1 LKVPYFSE
9 AELLSGENGSHTYK
23 EECYIRGLFE
33 SHDEI
38 DVAFKEMK
46 IRNFDPYSISKMARK
61 MMFEQ
66 LQIKKI
72 LAKKISDMELGEFI
86 PFNSEID
93 SEDIPVVELESDHVD
108 EGISA
113 DVKKILSVSRCKILA
128 EKQDFD
134 SRVSK
139 MTNDQKKVFDFVS
152 ERLNGQRFSF
162 CEWSWGYK
170 KIIFVAFFNDENG
183 TISFNS

>member
-1 LKVPYFSE
+1 LTPLGGEHFYYQQLLLKIPYFSE

-66 LQIKKI
+66 LADKK
-72 LAKKISDMELGEFI
+72 
-86 PFNSEID
+86 NS
-93 SEDIPVVELESDHVD
+93 
-108 EGISA
+108 
-113 DVKKILSVSRCKILA
+113 C
-128 EKQDFD
+128 
-134 SRVSK
+134 
-139 MTNDQKKVFDFVS
+139 QKH
-152 ERLNGQRFSF
+152 
-162 CEWSWGYK
+162 
-170 KIIFVAFFNDENG
+170 I
-183 TISFNS
+183 

>member
-1 LKVPYFSE
+1 MEFW
-9 AELLSGENGSHTYK
+9 
-23 EECYIRGLFE
+23 E
-33 SHDEI
+33 S
-38 DVAFKEMK
+38 
-46 IRNFDPYSISKMARK
+46 
-61 MMFEQ
+61 
-66 LQIKKI
+66 
-72 LAKKISDMELGEFI
+72 I

-108 EGISA
+108 GSLFA

-139 MTNDQKKVFDFVS
+139 MTNDQTGLCFREIRWTSF
-152 ERLNGQRFSF
+152 GF
-162 CEWSWGYK
+162 CEWSWGDR

-183 TISFNS
+183 

>member
-1 LKVPYFSE
+1 
-9 AELLSGENGSHTYK
+9 
-23 EECYIRGLFE
+23 
-33 SHDEI
+33 
-38 DVAFKEMK
+38 
-46 IRNFDPYSISKMARK
+46 MARK

-113 DVKKILSVSRCKILA
+113 DVKKILSVSRCKLLA

-139 MTNDQKKVFDFVS
+139 MTNDYLTNQEDLYLF
-152 ERLNGQRFSF
+152 LNCDLNHILVTYAS
-162 CEWSWGYK
+162 
-170 KIIFVAFFNDENG
+170 
-183 TISFNS
+183 

>member
-1 LKVPYFSE
+1 
-9 AELLSGENGSHTYK
+9 
-23 EECYIRGLFE
+23 
-33 SHDEI
+33 
-38 DVAFKEMK
+38 
-46 IRNFDPYSISKMARK
+46 
-61 MMFEQ
+61 
-66 LQIKKI
+66 
-72 LAKKISDMELGEFI
+72 MELGKSI

-93 SEDIPVVELESDHVD
+93 SEDIADFLPVVELESDHVD

-152 ERLNGQRFSF
+152 ERLDGQVLAFVSGPRGTGKSF
-162 CEWSWGYK
+162 LLHSLMMKMELSALIVEVLATSGNAAVLVGGQTIHSFF
-170 KIIFVAFFNDENG
+170 KIGIDLNCNL
-183 TISFNS
+183 SY